1 MSSGHAVVDGSNIAT
16 EGRNEPS
23 LAQLE
28 EALAAF
34 RDEYDFAHVTVI
46 VDASFEHRVSQA
58 ERARAR
64 TEIDSG
70 KIITPPAGVVGRG
83 DTFILQVAHRANAVV
98 LSNDSFQEF
107 HGTYSW
113 LFDEG
118 RLIGGKPVPAV
129 GWIYVPRVPVRG
141 PVSRRATKASSTTP
155 KVAAKKAATKKAP
168 PGKPKADKA
177 PAKRAPAKK
186 APAKSAPAKSAPA
199 KSPPA
204 KTASTRKSTRKSA
217 SPTTPGANADRKWQ
231 AFRRAH
237 PEGSSITATVERFSS
252 HGAYADS
259 GGVEV
264 YLPLRLLSDPPPRRA
279 RDVVA
284 IGESGSFVVHRFDS
298 ARRGIDIGLLPF
310 DGAVPAD
317 PPEQRAAATK
327 KAARR
332 APAKKSSKRATAK
345 KAPAKKTPAKKT
357 TKKVAKK
364 APAKKAA
371 KKTGARKTGANEAPA
386 KKVAETRPAKK
397 ASAKNATGKKSAR
410 NAGRKRR

>member
-34 RDEYDFAHVTVI
+34 RDEYDFAHITVI
-46 VDASFEHRVSQA
+46 VDASFEHRVSKA
-58 ERARAR
+58 ERDRARA
-64 TEIDSG
+64 EIDSG
-70 KIITPPAGVVGRG
+70 EIITPPAGVVGRG

-107 HGTYSW
+107 HGTYPW
-113 LFDEG
+113 LFEEG

-141 PVSRRATKASSTTP
+141 PVSRRATKASNAAP
-155 KVAAKKAATKKAP
+155 KAAAKKSAAKKAP
-168 PGKPKADKA
+168 PSKPRADKS
-177 PAKRAPAKK
+177 PAKK
-186 APAKSAPAKSAPA
+186 APAKKAVAK
-199 KSPPA
+199 
-204 KTASTRKSTRKSA
+204 KTAARQS
-217 SPTTPGANADRKWQ
+217 SPKAAAATTPGANADRKWQ

-259 GGVEV
+259 DGVEV

-279 RDVVA
+279 RDLVT
-284 IGESGSFVVHRFDS
+284 IGESRSFFVHRFDS
-298 ARRGIDIGLLPF
+298 ARRGIDIGILPF
-310 DGAVPAD
+310 EGAAPPD
-317 PPEQRAAATK
+317 PPKKGAAATK
-327 KAARR
+327 KATRKTAARKT
-332 APAKKSSKRATAK
+332 AKKATKKATAK
-345 KAPAKKTPAKKT
+345 KAPAKKATKKT
-357 TKKVAKK
+357 RGRRSPASKVAEK

-371 KKTGARKTGANEAPA
+371 STNAT
-386 KKVAETRPAKK
+386 AKK
-397 ASAKNATGKKSAR
+397 AAKKSVKKSVKK
-410 NAGRKRR
+410 AGRKRR